1 MSGRRSRQYSNGASS
16 RRTIT
21 DDEIIELVSK
31 LQQLLPQTRNTSN
44 TTPAS
49 NKQASANKVLQET
62 CNYIKKLQKEMDD
75 LSVRLCQLLSTV
87 DADSAEAA
95 VIRALI

>member
-31 LQQLLPQTRNTSN
+31 LQQLLPQTRNTN

-49 NKQASANKVLQET
+49 NKASANKVLQET

>member
-49 NKQASANKVLQET
+49 NKASANKVLQET